1 MRDRLAALKAAR
13 QTDEYASEYDVHI
26 VESNG
31 EFMPNF
37 FDEVD
42 AIRNTILEINKNID
56 EVRKK
61 HSSILSAAVPDD
73 RVNSELEML
82 MNSIKKSANNIRSQL
97 KVMEQRIQQ
106 DAQEQVV
113 VSADTRIR
121 KGQHTALSRDFVD
134 VMSHYNTIQV
144 DYREKCKGRI
154 QRQLEITGKSKTSE
168 EVEDMIEKKN
178 IAIFTSGIII
188 ETQQARQA
196 LGDIEARHQDILNLE
211 NSIKELH
218 EMFLD
223 MAMLVESQGEMV
235 NRVEYNVDQAA
246 DYVQSAKIE
255 TKKAVR
261 YQSKARWKK
270 FVIFFCCLA
279 LIAIIIGIVYSQVV

>member
-13 QTDEYASEYDVHI
+13 QTDEYASEYDDHV
-26 VESNG
+26 VEFKG
-31 EFMPNF
+31 DFMSNF
-37 FDEVD
+37 FQEVD
-42 AIRNTILEINKNID
+42 AIRNTIQEITQNIH

-61 HSSILSAAVPDD
+61 HSAILSAAVPDEQ
-73 RVNSELEML
+73 VNSELEML
-82 MNSIKKSANNIRSQL
+82 MNSIKRSANSIRSQL

-106 DAQEQVV
+106 DAQEQKVV
-113 VSADTRIR
+113 NADTRIR
-121 KGQHTALSRDFVD
+121 KAQHTALSRDFVD
-134 VMSHYNTIQV
+134 VMTEYNTIQV

-196 LGDIEARHQDILNLE
+196 LGDIEARHKDILNLE

-235 NRVEYNVDQAA
+235 DRIEFNVDQAA

-261 YQSKARWKK
+261 YQSKARRKK
-270 FVIFFCCLA
+270 IIIFFCCIIL
-279 LIAIIIGIVYSQVV
+279 LAIIGGIVASQVA